1 MTWLCSY
8 DVADGRRRRRV
19 FKVLKSLSRPI
30 QKSVFL
36 LDDEEGSV
44 NHSLFS
50 TMKNYLKDD
59 DSFIMVPLCSDCL
72 SDGLSTCTDVF
83 ASEGYQIW

>member
-1 MTWLCSY
+1 
-8 DVADGRRRRRV
+8 
-19 FKVLKSLSRPI
+19 
-30 QKSVFL
+30 
-36 LDDEEGSV
+36 
-44 NHSLFS
+44 
-50 TMKNYLKDD
+50 MKNYLKDD